1 LIDVPVLITNFVDS
15 KGKFPN
21 ADGLDFDNSRLVH
34 RFFISE
40 TISGIN
46 TLGGY
51 LGNAPPN
58 VIRIAK
64 SVKLRVQEDTATA
77 EQIKR
82 PVLLITYEEVP
93 VSYITQGSTSDVSF
107 LVDYY

>member
-1 LIDVPVLITNFVDS
+1 V
-15 KGKFPN
+15 
-21 ADGLDFDNSRLVH
+21 R

-51 LGNAPPN
+51 LSSAAPN

-64 SVKLRVQEDTATA
+64 SVKLRV
-77 EQIKR
+77 
-82 PVLLITYEEVP
+82 
-93 VSYITQGSTSDVSF
+93 
-107 LVDYY
+107 